1 MMTRRHENLVIA
13 IITKETKLYKHT
25 RRRLAQIPPTPVPEG
40 HRRRQRSGENDDGE
54 KIVPEVAP
62 CEL

>member
-25 RRRLAQIPPTPVPEG
+25 RIAQIPPTPVPEG